1 MFSLAR
7 LRVFATALLATALLA
22 TALLATAS
30 FSLLSPFLAN
40 GASPLKVVST
50 AAPVHALLV
59 SLTKGAQQP
68 RLLLA
73 PNLLPH
79 GARLTPSQAR
89 LLHDADLLVLVGGSF
104 AAFESSVEEK
114 ATRRIIRLTE
124 LEGITTL
131 PLVQENGEG
140 HDEEKQDEAGQ
151 DEEKHDEEGHDEE
164 KQDEEKQDEEKH
176 DEAGQ
181 DEAEHH
187 HKGGIDPHVW
197 LDIENVRVI
206 VERLAEALAE
216 RDSARAALYRKNAR
230 KLDLSLRALDRE
242 VRAIVGGLS
251 GDFLVLHDATAYFTA
266 RYAIHGKERLSAA
279 RHNATRDGMRHTLRV
294 RQKLRRG
301 DYRCVV
307 VQPQL
312 PREVRERFLGSGT
325 RVVVIDPLGAS
336 LAEDKD
342 FYASLLRSVAE
353 GFRKCLVS

>member
-7 LRVFATALLATALLA
+7 LRVFATALLATALLATALLA

-140 HDEEKQDEAGQ
+140 HDKEK
-151 DEEKHDEEGHDEE
+151 
-164 KQDEEKQDEEKH
+164 
-176 DEAGQ
+176 Q

-279 RHNATRDGMRHTLRV
+279 RHNTTRDGMRHTLRV